1 MADFGIGSVVVEDDI
16 LVPNEL
22 ALSGFD
28 LLRGRDDM
36 DGLRRGEKAEEAKQK
51 GYEFGF
57 HRNVFFKVVLNARIK
72 ELEQP
77 HVDDAF
83 VVGVR
88 GNVVAGNDDFL
99 KAVIHFQ

>member
-1 MADFGIGSVVVEDDI
+1 MADFGIGGIVGEDNI
-16 LVPNEL
+16 LVPNKL
-22 ALSGFD
+22 SLSGFD
-28 LLRGRDDM
+28 LLRGREDM
-36 DGLRRGEKAEEAKQK
+36 GVLRSGEKAEEAKQK

-57 HRNVFFKVVLNARIK
+57 HRNAFFKVVLNARIK